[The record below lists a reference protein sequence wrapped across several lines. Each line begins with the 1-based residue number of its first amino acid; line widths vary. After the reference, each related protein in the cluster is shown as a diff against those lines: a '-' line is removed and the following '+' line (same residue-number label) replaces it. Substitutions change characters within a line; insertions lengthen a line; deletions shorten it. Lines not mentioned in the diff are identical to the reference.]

1 MEEFDLDSY
10 NYSISENNN
19 KTYAIINLTD
29 ISLIDFSQI
38 AQSSAS
44 TIRKSL
50 DDTQFV
56 IKWQEG
62 YIPTFIMDGTVVP
75 IQDYDHHAILQ
86 LMASDKWSEP
96 IEVAKDE
103 IKRR

>member
-1 MEEFDLDSY
+1 MH
-10 NYSISENNN
+10 NTR
-19 KTYAIINLTD
+19 TYAVINLTD

-38 AQSSAS
+38 GETSAS

-62 YIPTFIMDGTVVP
+62 YIPTFITDASVVP
-75 IQDYDHHAILQ
+75 VGTYDHHAILE
-86 LMASDKWSEP
+86 LMATPAWSDPDP
-96 IEVAKDE
+96 IE
-103 IKRR
+103 